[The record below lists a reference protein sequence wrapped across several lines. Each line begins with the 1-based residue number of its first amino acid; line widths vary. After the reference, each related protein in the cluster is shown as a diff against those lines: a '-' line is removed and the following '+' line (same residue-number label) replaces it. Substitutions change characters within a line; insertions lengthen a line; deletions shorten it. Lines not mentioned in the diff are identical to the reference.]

1 MFRTPRILSVAG
13 LIAGGLL
20 LVQPLCAGSGYMI
33 IFKNGRQL
41 ETKAP
46 PVIRMT
52 DKGAKAYFMTVNGQ
66 EFVVKAEQINLSKSA
81 SYNADLQR
89 FASSANDINTDDEP
103 ANQSLGRAAVDHQRE
118 ANQSHERATV
128 VTTRDLS
135 RTSGNELN
143 TIDPIAATGGN
154 SSTPEAAPSVPAT
167 ATVATPNGPATI
179 NYTITVPQ
187 PPTAPTPAG
196 DSTPR

>member
-46 PVIRMT
+46 PVI
-52 DKGAKAYFMTVNGQ
+52 KGAKAYFMAVNGQ
-66 EFVVKAEQINLSKSA
+66 EFVVKAEQINLQKSKS
-81 SYNADLQR
+81 YNDDLQR
-89 FASSANDINTDDEP
+89 FASSASDINTDDEP
-103 ANQSLGRAAVDHQRE
+103 GNQSLGRAAVDHQRDV
-118 ANQSHERATV
+118 NQSHERAIV

-143 TIDPIAATGGN
+143 TIDPIAATGVT
-154 SSTPEAAPSVPAT
+154 SSTPEPAPSVPAT
-167 ATVATPNGPATI
+167 ATVPTPNGPATI

-187 PPTAPTPAG
+187 PPTAPAPAG